1 MYTFKFLQNE
11 ANAADRFETI
21 ARADND
27 RKIPVQKVS
36 KLIRISKTIQR
47 AIEHDANIMWE
58 ASIGQNDLEL
68 KNANVIPISKF
79 NFSKLF
85 KITKEHAKITEVSLQ
100 ELPRKRFDLKIVL
113 ENEYVIMLKI
123 NYSDD
128 LERYN
133 EFIEQTYS
141 IQLKMR

>member
-21 ARADND
+21 TRADND

-47 AIEHDANIMWE
+47 AIEHDANIMWF
-58 ASIGQNDLEL
+58 ASANGINAEL
-68 KNANVIPISKF
+68 KNANTLPISKV

-85 KITKEHAKITEVSLQ
+85 KALKQHANLTELITQNLS
-100 ELPRKRFDLKIVL
+100 RKRFVTTIVLDEQYVVKLKID
-113 ENEYVIMLKI
+113 
-123 NYSDD
+123 YSDD
-128 LERYN
+128 LERFEDFKR
-133 EFIEQTYS
+133 EFF
-141 IQLKMR
+141 KN

>member
-21 ARADND
+21 TRADND

-58 ASIGQNDLEL
+58 ANISQNDLEL
-68 KNANVIPISKF
+68 KNANIIPISKF

-85 KITKEHAKITEVSLQ
+85 KITKEHTKITELIVQNLS
-100 ELPRKRFDLKIVL
+100 RKRFVITIVFD
-113 ENEYVIMLKI
+113 NEYVVKLKI
-123 NYSDD
+123 NYLND

-133 EFIEQTYS
+133 EFTKIFFEN
-141 IQLKMR
+141 

>member
-47 AIEHDANIMWE
+47 AIEHDANIMWF
-58 ASIGQNDLEL
+58 ASANGTNAEL
-68 KNANVIPISKF
+68 KNANTLPISKV

-85 KITKEHAKITEVSLQ
+85 KVLKQHANLTELITQNLS
-100 ELPRKRFDLKIVL
+100 RKRFVTTIVLDEQYVVKLKID
-113 ENEYVIMLKI
+113 
-123 NYSDD
+123 YSDD
-128 LERYN
+128 LERFEDFKR
-133 EFIEQTYS
+133 EFF
-141 IQLKMR
+141 KN

>member
-1 MYTFKFLQNE
+1 MYNFKFLQNE
-11 ANAADRFETI
+11 ANAFGRFETNV
-21 ARADND
+21 RANE
-27 RKIPVQKVS
+27 KHKVLPMQKVS

-85 KITKEHAKITEVSLQ
+85 KITKEHAKITELIVQNLS
-100 ELPRKRFDLKIVL
+100 RKRFVMTIVFD
-113 ENEYVIMLKI
+113 NEYVVKLKI

-133 EFIEQTYS
+133 EFTKIFFEN
-141 IQLKMR
+141 

>member
-47 AIEHDANIMWE
+47 AIEHDANIMCATE
-58 ASIGQNDLEL
+58 FEL
-68 KNANVIPISKF
+68 DYVVCIRKRNQCRTQKCKHPSYF
-79 NFSKLF
+79 ESKLF
-85 KITKEHAKITEVSLQ
+85 ETVQGTKTTREFNRTNNAKFI
-100 ELPRKRFDLKIVL
+100 LKTIR
-113 ENEYVIMLKI
+113 
-123 NYSDD
+123 NYYCV
-128 LERYN
+128 R
-133 EFIEQTYS
+133 
-141 IQLKMR
+141 

>member
-21 ARADND
+21 TRADND

-58 ASIGQNDLEL
+58 ANISQNDLEL
-68 KNANVIPISKF
+68 KNANIIPISKF

-85 KITKEHAKITEVSLQ
+85 KITKEHTKITELIVQNLS
-100 ELPRKRFDLKIVL
+100 RKRFVMTIVFD
-113 ENEYVIMLKI
+113 NEYVVKLKI
-123 NYSDD
+123 NYLND

-133 EFIEQTYS
+133 EFTKIFFEN
-141 IQLKMR
+141 

>member
-21 ARADND
+21 TRADND

-58 ASIGQNDLEL
+58 ANISQNDLEL
-68 KNANVIPISKF
+68 KNANIIPISKF

-85 KITKEHAKITEVSLQ
+85 KITKEHTKITELIVQNLS
-100 ELPRKRFDLKIVL
+100 RKRFVMTIVFD
-113 ENEYVIMLKI
+113 NEYVVKLKI
-123 NYSDD
+123 NYLND

-133 EFIEQTYS
+133 EFTKIFF
-141 IQLKMR
+141 KN

>member
-47 AIEHDANIMWE
+47 AIEHDANIMWF
-58 ASIGQNDLEL
+58 ASANETNAEL
-68 KNANVIPISKF
+68 KNANTLPISKV

-85 KITKEHAKITEVSLQ
+85 KVLKHANLTELITQNLS
-100 ELPRKRFDLKIVL
+100 
-113 ENEYVIMLKI
+113 
-123 NYSDD
+123 
-128 LERYN
+128 
-133 EFIEQTYS
+133 
-141 IQLKMR
+141 

>member
-21 ARADND
+21 TRADND

-58 ASIGQNDLEL
+58 ANISQNNLEL
-68 KNANVIPISKF
+68 KNANIIPISKF

-85 KITKEHAKITEVSLQ
+85 KITKEHTKITELIVQNLS
-100 ELPRKRFDLKIVL
+100 RKRFVMTIVFD
-113 ENEYVIMLKI
+113 NEYVVKLKI
-123 NYSDD
+123 NYLND

-133 EFIEQTYS
+133 EFTKIFFEN
-141 IQLKMR
+141 